1 MHRGT
6 AHREGGRGGALKPIE
21 EPTTPV
27 SSNAQAWTLGCS
39 ESVWS
44 SEGGRSA
51 RERRKVTGRLTAPF
65 SQAGEGREGVGV
77 GGRRMGPTQ
86 EAQCHFLI
94 YSKMF
99 KRFELIQLKEI
110 LPVLQKFQIK
120 Y

>member
-51 RERRKVTGRLTAPF
+51 RERRKVTGRSTAPF
-65 SQAGEGREGVGV
+65 SQTGEGREG
-77 GGRRMGPTQ
+77 GGGWGKENGPDPRSTVP
-86 EAQCHFLI
+86 FSYL
-94 YSKMF
+94 F
-99 KRFELIQLKEI
+99 KN
-110 LPVLQKFQIK
+110 VQKI
-120 Y
+120 